1 MQLLQFPEMGKQP
14 IKKNNNRCM
23 DSGQND
29 DHCPYIFTIKA
40 DAFIVAFACAKSSPL
55 ARQPDFMHMY
65 HESAFIHSGEA
76 CRMGIY
82 SELLTVSAA
91 PNYPSHRSTRD
102 CPASVSLVLVH
113 AFIVRRKKF
122 FQCLFSHI
130 HGFVSLFKDTQERK
144 MKLFIILDHTGRNGF
159 SNSDL

>member
-1 MQLLQFPEMGKQP
+1 MVRMMITVHTF
-14 IKKNNNRCM
+14 
-23 DSGQND
+23 
-29 DHCPYIFTIKA
+29 FTIKA
-40 DAFIVAFACAKSSPL
+40 DAFTVIFVCAKSSPL

-82 SELLTVSAA
+82 SESLTVSAA

-113 AFIVRRKKF
+113 ALLSGEKASFSACFLTYMALSASSKTLRREK
-122 FQCLFSHI
+122 
-130 HGFVSLFKDTQERK
+130 
-144 MKLFIILDHTGRNGF
+144 
-159 SNSDL
+159 

>member
-29 DHCPYIFTIKA
+29 DHCLYIF
-40 DAFIVAFACAKSSPL
+40 CS
-55 ARQPDFMHMY
+55 R
-65 HESAFIHSGEA
+65 
-76 CRMGIY
+76 
-82 SELLTVSAA
+82 LLTVSAA

-113 AFIVRRKKF
+113 AFIVRGKRF

-130 HGFVSLFKDTQERK
+130 HGFISPFKDTQERK